1 MTVICGRDKL
11 YIVTERQ
18 AFADMKN
25 AGFTLMELMIAIALG
40 VILLGI
46 GIPSLG
52 TLLKDSTANYES
64 ERLIKHLRFARS
76 QAISDQQTV
85 TACLINSSN
94 QCVSTNPSQFLVFT
108 DNNNNSRLD
117 IGETELVRTPAFASD
132 AIISA
137 TRSRV
142 LFAPDGTS
150 LGTNMTIKICVSE
163 EPEIDLVI
171 AVSGRSTRTDTTT
184 ICP

>member
-1 MTVICGRDKL
+1 
-11 YIVTERQ
+11 
-18 AFADMKN
+18 MKQH
-25 AGFTLMELMIAIALG
+25 GFTLLELMIAIALG

-52 TLLKDSTANYES
+52 DLLKENTAKYES
-64 ERLIKHLRFARS
+64 ERLMKHLHFARN

-85 TACLINSSN
+85 TACLINSN
-94 QCVSTNPSQFLVFT
+94 DQCVSTNPNQFLVFT
-108 DNNNNSRLD
+108 DDNSNSRLD
-117 IGETELVRTPAFASD
+117 IGETELARTPAFASD
-132 AIISA
+132 AIISS
-137 TRSRV
+137 TRTRV

-150 LGTNMTIKICVSE
+150 LGTNMTIKVCVSE

-171 AVSGRSTRTDTTT
+171 AVSGRSSRTDTTT